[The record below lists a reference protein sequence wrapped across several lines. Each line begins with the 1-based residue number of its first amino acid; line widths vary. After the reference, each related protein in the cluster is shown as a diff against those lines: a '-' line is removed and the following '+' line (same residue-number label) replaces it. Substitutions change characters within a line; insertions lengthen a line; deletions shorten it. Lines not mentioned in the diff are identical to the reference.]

1 MADELQ
7 VKHEVKMGL
16 LREQHEKELGEVK
29 HDLSTARSSIAF
41 WKSAATLKFADFE
54 EIRAKA
60 MKAKAHDEQTAQALK
75 AAKACFIARG
85 GHSHV

>member
-29 HDLSTARSSIAF
+29 HDLSTARSSIAV
-41 WKSAATLKFADFE
+41 WKSAAEEWKTLKFADFE

-60 MKAKAHDEQTAQALK
+60 MKAKAQDEQTAQALK
-75 AAKACFIARG
+75 AAKPV
-85 GHSHV
+85 S